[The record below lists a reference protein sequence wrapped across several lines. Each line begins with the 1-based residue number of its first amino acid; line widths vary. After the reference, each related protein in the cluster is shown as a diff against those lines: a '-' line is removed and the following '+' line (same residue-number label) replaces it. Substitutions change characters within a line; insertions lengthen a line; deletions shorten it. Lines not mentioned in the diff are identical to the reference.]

1 MNTIVPAIGFGIVS
15 ASILAV
21 AGVGFTLQFGVT
33 NILNLAYG
41 DIMTA
46 AAFVAYLVTSA
57 GLSVWL
63 ALVAG
68 AAFGSV
74 FSVLLNRCIYT
85 PFVRRGT
92 RLFGMIIVTNFFSLK
107 MPRPTS
113 VHIAGMAFTTV
124 QLAIIAIAA
133 VAMLLIHLLLR
144 YTKLGKA
151 MRATAAD
158 PDLARNCG
166 IATDRVIDLAWAI
179 SGALCGL
186 AGVILVMNVTA
197 FTDTTGAQ
205 FLIPIVAVAVLGG
218 IGQPYGAMLGALVIG
233 ITSEEE
239 NIPAPPINERPRAPV
254 LGKYSE
260 TNPSMVGQKKQ
271 MPAAKT
277 TTITANG
284 RVTLP
289 KVVRERR
296 GWQAGTRSRMLAGSA
311 AIEKQNTFT
320 VRQHGRQMR
329 ERRRLPRAGATGD
342 LDHPGIAWRA
352 APLRL

>member
-1 MNTIVPAIGFGIVS
+1 MLSTLVPAIGFGIVT

-74 FSVLLNRCIYT
+74 FSVLLNRFIYT

-92 RLFGMIIVTNFFSLK
+92 RLFGMIIVTIAVSLIVQNSLLAIFGANFFSLQ
-107 MPRPTS
+107 MPRPAS
-113 VHIAGMAFTTV
+113 VHIAGMVFTTV
-124 QLAIIAIAA
+124 QLAIIGIAV
-133 VAMLLIHLLLR
+133 VAMLGIHLLLR

-151 MRATAAD
+151 MRATATD

-186 AGVILVMNVTA
+186 AG
-197 FTDTTGAQ
+197 
-205 FLIPIVAVAVLGG
+205 
-218 IGQPYGAMLGALVIG
+218 AMLGALVIG
-233 ITSEEE
+233 IASELAAA
-239 NIPAPPINERPRAPV
+239 ILSPDYKDVVAFVILVIVLLARPRGI
-254 LGKYSE
+254 LSE
-260 TNPSMVGQKKQ
+260 
-271 MPAAKT
+271 
-277 TTITANG
+277 I
-284 RVTLP
+284 
-289 KVVRERR
+289 
-296 GWQAGTRSRMLAGSA
+296 
-311 AIEKQNTFT
+311 
-320 VRQHGRQMR
+320 
-329 ERRRLPRAGATGD
+329 AT
-342 LDHPGIAWRA
+342 
-352 APLRL
+352 

>member
-1 MNTIVPAIGFGIVS
+1 VNTLVPAIGFGIVT

-46 AAFVAYLVTSA
+46 AAFVAYLVTGA
-57 GLSVWL
+57 GFSVWL
-63 ALVAG
+63 ALAAG

-74 FSVLLNRCIYT
+74 FSILLNRFLYI

-92 RLFGMIIVTNFFSLK
+92 RLFGMIIVTIAVSLILQNSLLAIFGASFFSLQ
-107 MPRPTS
+107 MSRPAS
-113 VHIAGMAFTTV
+113 VHIAGMVFTTV
-124 QLAIIAIAA
+124 QLAIIGIAI

-151 MRATAAD
+151 MRATATD
-158 PDLARNCG
+158 PELARNCG

-186 AGVILVMNVTA
+186 AGVILVMNVTS

-205 FLIPIVAVAVLGG
+205 FLIPIIAVAVLGG

-233 ITSEEE
+233 IASELAAAVISPDYK
-239 NIPAPPINERPRAPV
+239 NVVAFVILVIVLLARPQGI
-254 LGKYSE
+254 LSE
-260 TNPSMVGQKKQ
+260 IATRKEV
-271 MPAAKT
+271 AA
-277 TTITANG
+277 
-284 RVTLP
+284 
-289 KVVRERR
+289 
-296 GWQAGTRSRMLAGSA
+296 
-311 AIEKQNTFT
+311 
-320 VRQHGRQMR
+320 
-329 ERRRLPRAGATGD
+329 
-342 LDHPGIAWRA
+342 
-352 APLRL
+352 

>member
-1 MNTIVPAIGFGIVS
+1 VNTIVPAIGFGIVT

-63 ALVAG
+63 ALVEG

-92 RLFGMIIVTNFFSLK
+92 RLFGMIIVTIAVSLIVQNGLLAIFGANFFSLK

-233 ITSEEE
+233 ITTEVAAAVFSPQYKDVVAFVILVIVLLARPQGILSEVATRKE
-239 NIPAPPINERPRAPV
+239 V
-254 LGKYSE
+254 
-260 TNPSMVGQKKQ
+260 
-271 MPAAKT
+271 AA
-277 TTITANG
+277 
-284 RVTLP
+284 
-289 KVVRERR
+289 
-296 GWQAGTRSRMLAGSA
+296 
-311 AIEKQNTFT
+311 
-320 VRQHGRQMR
+320 
-329 ERRRLPRAGATGD
+329 
-342 LDHPGIAWRA
+342 
-352 APLRL
+352 

>member
-1 MNTIVPAIGFGIVS
+1 VNTIVPAIGFGIVT

-63 ALVAG
+63 ALVTG

-74 FSVLLNRCIYT
+74 FSVLLNRFIYT

-92 RLFGMIIVTNFFSLK
+92 RLFGMIIVTIAVSLIVQNGLLAIFGANFFSLK
-107 MPRPTS
+107 MPRPTP

-124 QLAIIAIAA
+124 QLAIIAIAV

-197 FTDTTGAQ
+197 FTFTTGAQ

-233 ITSEEE
+233 ITSEV
-239 NIPAPPINERPRAPV
+239 A
-254 LGKYSE
+254 
-260 TNPSMVGQKKQ
+260 
-271 MPAAKT
+271 
-277 TTITANG
+277 
-284 RVTLP
+284 
-289 KVVRERR
+289 
-296 GWQAGTRSRMLAGSA
+296 A
-311 AIEKQNTFT
+311 AIFNPEYKDVVAFVILVIVLLARPQGILSE
-320 VRQHGRQMR
+320 V
-329 ERRRLPRAGATGD
+329 AT
-342 LDHPGIAWRA
+342 RKEVA
-352 APLRL
+352 A

>member
-1 MNTIVPAIGFGIVS
+1 MNTIVPAIGFGIVT

-57 GLSVWL
+57 GLSLWL

-74 FSVLLNRCIYT
+74 FSVLLNRFVYT

-92 RLFGMIIVTNFFSLK
+92 RLFGMIIVTIAVSLIVQNSLLAIFGANFFSLEL
-107 MPRPTS
+107 PRAAS
-113 VHIAGMAFTTV
+113 VHIAGMVFTTV
-124 QLAIIAIAA
+124 QLAIIGIAA
-133 VAMLLIHLLLR
+133 AAMLVIHVLLR

-166 IATDRVIDLAWAI
+166 IATDRVIDIAWAI

-233 ITSEEE
+233 ITTEV
-239 NIPAPPINERPRAPV
+239 A
-254 LGKYSE
+254 
-260 TNPSMVGQKKQ
+260 
-271 MPAAKT
+271 
-277 TTITANG
+277 
-284 RVTLP
+284 
-289 KVVRERR
+289 
-296 GWQAGTRSRMLAGSA
+296 A
-311 AIEKQNTFT
+311 AIFNPEYKDVVAFVILVIVLLARPQGILSE
-320 VRQHGRQMR
+320 V
-329 ERRRLPRAGATGD
+329 AT
-342 LDHPGIAWRA
+342 RKEVA
-352 APLRL
+352 A

>member
-1 MNTIVPAIGFGIVS
+1 VNTLVPAIGFGLVT

-57 GLSVWL
+57 GLNVWL

-92 RLFGMIIVTNFFSLK
+92 RLFGMIIVTIAVSLIVQNGLLAIFGANFFSLV
-107 MPRPTS
+107 MPRPSS
-113 VHIAGMAFTTV
+113 VHIAGMVFTTV
-124 QLAIIAIAA
+124 QLAIIGIAV

-151 MRATAAD
+151 MRATATD

-166 IATDRVIDLAWAI
+166 IATDRVIDVAWAL

-197 FTDTTGAQ
+197 FTDVTGSE

-233 ITSEEE
+233 ITSE
-239 NIPAPPINERPRAPV
+239 
-254 LGKYSE
+254 
-260 TNPSMVGQKKQ
+260 
-271 MPAAKT
+271 
-277 TTITANG
+277 
-284 RVTLP
+284 
-289 KVVRERR
+289 
-296 GWQAGTRSRMLAGSA
+296 LAA
-311 AIEKQNTFT
+311 AIFNPEYKDVVAFVILVIVLL
-320 VRQHGRQMR
+320 VRPQGILS
-329 ERRRLPRAGATGD
+329 EVAT
-342 LDHPGIAWRA
+342 RKEVA
-352 APLRL
+352 A

>member
-1 MNTIVPAIGFGIVS
+1 VNTIVPAIGFGIVT

-57 GLSVWL
+57 GLNVWL

-92 RLFGMIIVTNFFSLK
+92 RLFGMIIVTIAVSLIVQNGLLAIFGASFFSLK
-107 MPRPTS
+107 MPHPSS
-113 VHIAGMAFTTV
+113 VHIAGMVFTTV
-124 QLAIIAIAA
+124 QLAIIAIAV

-197 FTDTTGAQ
+197 FTETTGAQ

-233 ITSEEE
+233 ITSEV
-239 NIPAPPINERPRAPV
+239 A
-254 LGKYSE
+254 
-260 TNPSMVGQKKQ
+260 
-271 MPAAKT
+271 
-277 TTITANG
+277 
-284 RVTLP
+284 
-289 KVVRERR
+289 
-296 GWQAGTRSRMLAGSA
+296 A
-311 AIEKQNTFT
+311 AIFNPEYKDVVAFVILVIVLLARPQ
-320 VRQHGRQMR
+320 
-329 ERRRLPRAGATGD
+329 
-342 LDHPGIAWRA
+342 GILSEVA
-352 APLRL
+352 ARKEVAA

>member
-1 MNTIVPAIGFGIVS
+1 MSTLLPAIGFGLVT

-57 GLSVWL
+57 GISVWL

-68 AAFGSV
+68 GAFGAV
-74 FSVLLNRCIYT
+74 FSVLLNRALYT

-92 RLFGMIIVTNFFSLK
+92 RLFGMIIVTIAVSLVVQNSMLAIFGANFFSLT
-107 MPRPTS
+107 MARPAS
-113 VHIAGMAFTTV
+113 VHIAGMVFTTI
-124 QLAIIAIAA
+124 QLAIIGIAV

-151 MRATAAD
+151 MRATATD

-205 FLIPIVAVAVLGG
+205 FLIPIIAVAVLGG

-233 ITSEEE
+233 MVSEL
-239 NIPAPPINERPRAPV
+239 AAAVINPDYKDVVAFVILVIVLLARPQGI
-254 LGKYSE
+254 LSE
-260 TNPSMVGQKKQ
+260 IATRKEV
-271 MPAAKT
+271 AA
-277 TTITANG
+277 
-284 RVTLP
+284 
-289 KVVRERR
+289 
-296 GWQAGTRSRMLAGSA
+296 
-311 AIEKQNTFT
+311 
-320 VRQHGRQMR
+320 
-329 ERRRLPRAGATGD
+329 
-342 LDHPGIAWRA
+342 
-352 APLRL
+352 

>member
-1 MNTIVPAIGFGIVS
+1 VNTIVPAIGFGIVT

-46 AAFVAYLVTSA
+46 AAFVAYLLTSA
-57 GLSVWL
+57 GFSVWL

-68 AAFGSV
+68 AVFGSV

-85 PFVRRGT
+85 PFVGRGT
-92 RLFGMIIVTNFFSLK
+92 RLFGMIIVTIAVSLIVQNGLLAIFGANFFSLK

-113 VHIAGMAFTTV
+113 VHIAGMTFTTD
-124 QLAIIAIAA
+124 QLAIIAIAV

-186 AGVILVMNVTA
+186 AGVILVLNVTA
-197 FTDTTGAQ
+197 FTDTTGSQ
-205 FLIPIVAVAVLGG
+205 FLIPVVAVAVLGG
-218 IGQPYGAMLGALVIG
+218 IGQPYGAMLGALVVG
-233 ITSEEE
+233 IATEV
-239 NIPAPPINERPRAPV
+239 A
-254 LGKYSE
+254 
-260 TNPSMVGQKKQ
+260 
-271 MPAAKT
+271 
-277 TTITANG
+277 
-284 RVTLP
+284 
-289 KVVRERR
+289 
-296 GWQAGTRSRMLAGSA
+296 A
-311 AIEKQNTFT
+311 AIFNPEYKDVVAFVILVIVLLARPQ
-320 VRQHGRQMR
+320 GILS
-329 ERRRLPRAGATGD
+329 EIAT
-342 LDHPGIAWRA
+342 RKEVA
-352 APLRL
+352 A

>member
-1 MNTIVPAIGFGIVS
+1 MNTIVPAIGFGIVT

-46 AAFVAYLVTSA
+46 AAFVAYLVTRA

-63 ALVAG
+63 ALVTG

-92 RLFGMIIVTNFFSLK
+92 RLFGMIIVTIAVSLMVQNGLLAIFGANFFSLK
-107 MPRPTS
+107 LPRPTS
-113 VHIAGMAFTTV
+113 VHIAGMVFSTV

-233 ITSEEE
+233 ITSEV
-239 NIPAPPINERPRAPV
+239 A
-254 LGKYSE
+254 
-260 TNPSMVGQKKQ
+260 
-271 MPAAKT
+271 
-277 TTITANG
+277 
-284 RVTLP
+284 
-289 KVVRERR
+289 
-296 GWQAGTRSRMLAGSA
+296 A
-311 AIEKQNTFT
+311 AIFNPEYKDVVAFVILVIVLLARPQ
-320 VRQHGRQMR
+320 
-329 ERRRLPRAGATGD
+329 
-342 LDHPGIAWRA
+342 GILSEVASRKEVA
-352 APLRL
+352 A

>member
-1 MNTIVPAIGFGIVS
+1 VNTIVPAIGFGIVT

-63 ALVAG
+63 ALVTG

-92 RLFGMIIVTNFFSLK
+92 RLFGMIIVTIAVSLIVQNGLLAIFGAGFFSLK
-107 MPRPTS
+107 MPRPSS
-113 VHIAGMAFTTV
+113 VHIAGMVFTTV
-124 QLAIIAIAA
+124 QLAIIAIAV

-197 FTDTTGAQ
+197 FTETTGAQ

-233 ITSEEE
+233 ITSEV
-239 NIPAPPINERPRAPV
+239 A
-254 LGKYSE
+254 
-260 TNPSMVGQKKQ
+260 
-271 MPAAKT
+271 
-277 TTITANG
+277 
-284 RVTLP
+284 
-289 KVVRERR
+289 
-296 GWQAGTRSRMLAGSA
+296 A
-311 AIEKQNTFT
+311 AIFNPEYKDVVAFVILVIVLLARPQ
-320 VRQHGRQMR
+320 
-329 ERRRLPRAGATGD
+329 
-342 LDHPGIAWRA
+342 GILSEVA
-352 APLRL
+352 ARKEVAA

>member
-1 MNTIVPAIGFGIVS
+1 MNTIVPAVGFGIVT

-46 AAFVAYLVTSA
+46 AAFVAYLLTSA
-57 GLSVWL
+57 GFSVWL

-85 PFVRRGT
+85 PFVGRGT
-92 RLFGMIIVTNFFSLK
+92 RLFGMIIVTIAVSLIVQNGLLAIFGANFFSLK
-107 MPRPTS
+107 VPRPAS
-113 VHIAGMAFTTV
+113 VHIAGMTFTTD
-124 QLAIIAIAA
+124 QLAIIAIA
-133 VAMLLIHLLLR
+133 VVVMLLIHLLLR

-186 AGVILVMNVTA
+186 AGVILALNVTA
-197 FTDTTGAQ
+197 FTDTTGSQ
-205 FLIPIVAVAVLGG
+205 FLIPVVAVAVLGG
-218 IGQPYGAMLGALVIG
+218 IGQPYGAMLGALV
-233 ITSEEE
+233 
-239 NIPAPPINERPRAPV
+239 V
-254 LGKYSE
+254 
-260 TNPSMVGQKKQ
+260 
-271 MPAAKT
+271 
-277 TTITANG
+277 
-284 RVTLP
+284 
-289 KVVRERR
+289 
-296 GWQAGTRSRMLAGSA
+296 
-311 AIEKQNTFT
+311 
-320 VRQHGRQMR
+320 
-329 ERRRLPRAGATGD
+329 
-342 LDHPGIAWRA
+342 GIATEVA
-352 APLRL
+352 AATFNPEYKDVVAFVILVIVLLARPQGILSEIATRKEVAA

>member
-1 MNTIVPAIGFGIVS
+1 VNTIVPAIGFGIVT

-46 AAFVAYLVTSA
+46 AAFVAYLLTSA
-57 GLSVWL
+57 GFSVWL

-68 AAFGSV
+68 AVFGSV

-85 PFVRRGT
+85 PFVGRGT
-92 RLFGMIIVTNFFSLK
+92 RLFGMTIVTIAVSLILQNGLLAIFGANFFSLK

-113 VHIAGMAFTTV
+113 VHIAGMTFTTD
-124 QLAIIAIAA
+124 QLAIIAIAV

-186 AGVILVMNVTA
+186 AGVILVLNVTA
-197 FTDTTGAQ
+197 FTDTTGSQ
-205 FLIPIVAVAVLGG
+205 FLIPVVAVAVLGG
-218 IGQPYGAMLGALVIG
+218 IGQPYGAMLGALVVG
-233 ITSEEE
+233 IATEV
-239 NIPAPPINERPRAPV
+239 A
-254 LGKYSE
+254 
-260 TNPSMVGQKKQ
+260 
-271 MPAAKT
+271 
-277 TTITANG
+277 
-284 RVTLP
+284 
-289 KVVRERR
+289 
-296 GWQAGTRSRMLAGSA
+296 A
-311 AIEKQNTFT
+311 AIFNPEYKDVVAFVILVIVLLARPQ
-320 VRQHGRQMR
+320 GILS
-329 ERRRLPRAGATGD
+329 EIAT
-342 LDHPGIAWRA
+342 RKEVA
-352 APLRL
+352 A

>member
-1 MNTIVPAIGFGIVS
+1 VNTIVPAIGFGIVT

-68 AAFGSV
+68 AVFGSV

-92 RLFGMIIVTNFFSLK
+92 RLFGMIIVTIAVSLIVQNGLLAIFGANFFSLK

-233 ITSEEE
+233 ITTEV
-239 NIPAPPINERPRAPV
+239 A
-254 LGKYSE
+254 
-260 TNPSMVGQKKQ
+260 
-271 MPAAKT
+271 
-277 TTITANG
+277 
-284 RVTLP
+284 
-289 KVVRERR
+289 
-296 GWQAGTRSRMLAGSA
+296 A
-311 AIEKQNTFT
+311 AIFSPEYKAVVAFVILVIVLLARPQGILSE
-320 VRQHGRQMR
+320 V
-329 ERRRLPRAGATGD
+329 AT
-342 LDHPGIAWRA
+342 RKEVA
-352 APLRL
+352 A